1 MPSSSR
7 KRFHKTL
14 GFRLTF
20 WYSSIFI
27 LSSLTLSIVSFAFV
41 FSTMRDNRKAI
52 QLKLAEYRSLADAT
66 EFRRWLRHSPSSA
79 TPAGATS
86 FFVRVVA
93 PGNKT
98 VLLSNPRLWE
108 EFDFMR
114 FDDWQTENNGI
125 ISLKSG
131 HGFAGSH
138 DSAAGKRSSLAG
150 RKEHSR
156 SRRHFG
162 TISAIPFLR
171 R

>member
-27 LSSLTLSIVSFAFV
+27 LSSLILSIVSFAFV

-52 QLKLAEYRSLADAT
+52 QLQLAQYRSIADAGGVQAIENSST
-66 EFRRWLRHSPSSA
+66 EQGRPSQRR
-79 TPAGATS
+79 S
-86 FFVRVVA
+86 FFVRVIA
-93 PGNKT
+93 PGDKT

-108 EFDFMR
+108 EFDFR
-114 FDDWQTENNGI
+114 RVDWQTEGNGS
-125 ISLKSG
+125 ISPQIGMRRCSRLHRRGWRTINFCRSVNAFRIGKKS
-131 HGFAGSH
+131 
-138 DSAAGKRSSLAG
+138 
-150 RKEHSR
+150 SR
-156 SRRHFG
+156 
-162 TISAIPFLR
+162 ISATRFWR